1 MSNCVLK
8 KKSFRHTRTVFFNS
22 SENHSKISLFRLD
35 FKFKECIIKMKEK
48 LEVPPVKNHTVDMTK
63 GNIFRLIVAFAIPIM
78 ISGVLQTLY
87 NAADMVVVG
96 RFAGPKSLA
105 AVGSTGSAINLLIGI
120 FVGLS
125 SATNVIVA
133 RKFGAGNKSGVSK
146 AVHTSIAVCLAGGVF
161 LAIAGFFLS
170 KQILL
175 WMSSPEDV
183 INLSTLY
190 MKIYFMGVPA
200 MLIYNFGSAILR
212 AVGDSKRP
220 TYFLMLSG
228 IVNVV
233 LNLVFVI
240 CFKMGVAG
248 VAVATV
254 ISQVVSATLVVRCLL
269 KTDDCYKLI
278 IRKIKIYAGEL
289 KEIIVLGI
297 PAGIQGAV
305 FSISNIII
313 QSSINSCGSEVMAGN
328 SAASSVEGIVYIAMN
343 SFFHATLTFMGQNY
357 GAHNFER
364 MKKGFWTAFGICAVF
379 SILLSAT
386 FSSFSE
392 FFLQFYTDKPEVIE
406 IGANRMHI
414 VCAFYFLCGLM
425 EVGAGALRGMGV
437 AFRSMITC
445 LVGACGIRL
454 VMTIMGA
461 PYSKAED
468 LKILYIAYPISGVVT
483 AIALGILF
491 FTILRNREK
500 NWFSQKNEI

>member
-1 MSNCVLK
+1 MK
-8 KKSFRHTRTVFFNS
+8 K
-22 SENHSKISLFRLD
+22 
-35 FKFKECIIKMKEK
+35 
-48 LEVPPVKNHTVDMTK
+48 HTVDMTK
-63 GNIFRLIVAFAIPIM
+63 GNIFKLIIAFTIPIM
-78 ISGVLQTLY
+78 ISGILQTLY
-87 NAADMVVVG
+87 NAADMIVVG

-146 AVHTSIAVCLAGGVF
+146 AVHTAIAVCLAGGFF

-170 KQILL
+170 KQLL
-175 WMSSPEDV
+175 IWMSSPDDV

-190 MKIYFMGVPA
+190 MKIYFTGVPA

-220 TYFLMLSG
+220 TYYLMISG
-228 IVNVV
+228 IVNVL

-240 CFKMGVAG
+240 LFKMDVAG
-248 VAVATV
+248 VALATV
-254 ISQVVSATLVVRCLL
+254 VSQVMSAMLVVRCLV
-269 KTDDCYKLI
+269 KTDDSYKLV
-278 IRKIKIYAGEL
+278 IRKLKIHTEEL
-289 KEIIVLGI
+289 KEIIFLGI

-313 QSSINSCGSEVMAGN
+313 QSSINACGSQVMAGN
-328 SAASSVEGIVYIAMN
+328 SAAASAEGIVYVAMN
-343 SFFHATLTFMGQNY
+343 SFFHATLTFVGQNY
-357 GAHNFER
+357 GAHDFKR
-364 MKKGFWTAFGICAVF
+364 IRKGFWTAFCTSAVF
-379 SILLSAT
+379 SFLLSTT
-386 FSSFSE
+386 FSCFAE
-392 FFLQFYTDKPEVIE
+392 FFLKFYTDKPEVIK

-414 VCAFYFLCGLM
+414 VCGFYFLCGLM

-437 AFRSMITC
+437 AFRSMLTC

-461 PYSKAED
+461 PYSSAED
-468 LKILYIAYPISGVVT
+468 LRILYISYPVSWIVT
-483 AIALGILF
+483 AISLGVVF

-500 NWFSQKNEI
+500 KWLGQKNEK

>member
-1 MSNCVLK
+1 MK
-8 KKSFRHTRTVFFNS
+8 K
-22 SENHSKISLFRLD
+22 
-35 FKFKECIIKMKEK
+35 
-48 LEVPPVKNHTVDMTK
+48 HTVDMTK
-63 GNIFRLIVAFAIPIM
+63 GNILKLIIAFAIPIM
-78 ISGVLQTLY
+78 ISGVLQSLY
-87 NAADMVVVG
+87 NAADMIVVG

-105 AVGSTGSAINLLIGI
+105 AVGSTGSAINLIIGI

-133 RKFGAGNKSGVSK
+133 RKFGAGNRTGVFK
-146 AVHTSIAVCLAGGVF
+146 AVHTAIAVCLTGGVF
-161 LAIAGFFLS
+161 LATTGFFLS
-170 KQILL
+170 KQILI

-220 TYFLMLSG
+220 TYYLMLSG
-228 IVNVV
+228 IVNVL
-233 LNLVFVI
+233 LNLLFVI
-240 CFKMGVAG
+240 VFEMGVAG

-254 ISQVVSATLVVRCLL
+254 VSQVISAVLVVRCLI

-278 IRKIKIYAGEL
+278 LKKIKIYSEEL

-297 PAGIQGAV
+297 PAGIQGAL

-343 SFFHATLTFMGQNY
+343 SFFHATLTFIGQNY
-357 GAHNFER
+357 GAHNFKR
-364 MKKGFWTAFGICAVF
+364 MRKGYWTALCTSAVF
-379 SILLSAT
+379 GVVLSIV
-386 FSSFSE
+386 FSRFAE
-392 FFLQFYTDKPEVIE
+392 FFLRFFTDKPQVIAYGE
-406 IGANRMHI
+406 GRMSYI
-414 VCAFYFLCGLM
+414 CALYFLCGLM

-437 AFRSMITC
+437 AFRSMFTC
-445 LVGACGIRL
+445 LVGVCGIRL
-454 VMTIMGA
+454 VMTIIGA

-468 LKILYIAYPISGVVT
+468 LKILYISYPVSWIVT
-483 AIALGILF
+483 AIALGVVF

-500 NWFSQKNEI
+500 KWLSQKNEI